1 MRVSKDTLAEVRA
14 HLKRQ
19 WAEQN
24 KELEFNRVDR
34 EMRRGNDEVPMKRT
48 GKKGK
53 ITKGTS
59 LSYGANVLQ
68 VSPGAAKTQ
77 YASFLKM
84 IDAEETG
91 CKLATDRVKVRLQR
105 SARNANTTYGNYN
118 ATELHRKV

>member
-1 MRVSKDTLAEVRA
+1 MRVSKDTLAEVKA

-19 WAEQN
+19 WAEQA

-59 LSYGANVLQ
+59 QSYGANVLN
-68 VSPGAAKTQ
+68 VSPGAAKSHF
-77 YASFLKM
+77 ASFLKM

-91 CKLATDRVKVRLQR
+91 CKLATQAQKGRLQR
-105 SARNANTTYGNYN
+105 SAKNANTNHGNYN
-118 ATELHRKV
+118 ATELRKKV